1 MQGVGEDPVSPG
13 RALRERGRSEKKS
26 NFPGNSFSQYL
37 LVTDFHD
44 MYLLNMEPKVKQFII
59 SIIDLNLQANLEEF
73 VANEKVDDESDSDD
87 TDSGALHL
95 VNKSSASDVIYR
107 PRSGVVLARADSW
120 TLENVQERLQ
130 KMEEAMMI

>member
-1 MQGVGEDPVSPG
+1 MICT
-13 RALRERGRSEKKS
+13 
-26 NFPGNSFSQYL
+26 YL
-37 LVTDFHD
+37 F
-44 MYLLNMEPKVKQFII
+44 NMEPKVKQFII

-87 TDSGALHL
+87 TDSGTLHL
-95 VNKSSASDVIYR
+95 VNKSSTSDCNVIYR
-107 PRSGVVLARADSW
+107 PHSGVVLARADSW

>member
-1 MQGVGEDPVSPG
+1 
-13 RALRERGRSEKKS
+13 
-26 NFPGNSFSQYL
+26 
-37 LVTDFHD
+37 

-87 TDSGALHL
+87 TDSGTNPQQAI
-95 VNKSSASDVIYR
+95 VIYR
-107 PRSGVVLARADSW
+107 PRSGVVLARPDSW

>member
-1 MQGVGEDPVSPG
+1 
-13 RALRERGRSEKKS
+13 
-26 NFPGNSFSQYL
+26 
-37 LVTDFHD
+37 
-44 MYLLNMEPKVKQFII
+44 MEPKVKQFII
-59 SIIDLNLQANLEEF
+59 SVIDLNLQANLEEF

-130 KMEEAMMI
+130 KMEEAMMIW